1 MKPKIIS
8 VTEPPKIAG
17 MHIQQGFRD
26 LPSVLKFALT
36 HGYAEVYYWP
46 KHQRIYV
53 DRSKLLVEK
62 ARQVERQSKEV
73 LKKVIAAVE
82 TL

>member
-8 VTEPPKIAG
+8 ITEPPKIAG
-17 MHIQQGFRD
+17 LYIQQGFRD
-26 LPSVLKFALT
+26 LQAVLKFALT

-53 DRSKLLVEK
+53 DRSKVLVEK

-73 LKKVIAAVE
+73 LNKVIAAVDE
-82 TL
+82 L

>member
-17 MHIQQGFRD
+17 LYVQQGFRD
-26 LPSVLKFALT
+26 VQAVERFALT
-36 HGYAEVYYWP
+36 HGYAEVYYWA

-62 ARQVERQSKEV
+62 ARKLERQSKDV
-73 LKKVIAAVE
+73 LQKVIAAVGE
-82 TL
+82 L